1 MSYPS
6 QDLTQAF
13 SEAFRQKVRERM
25 RESAAGISERLPLA
39 SAAPADEPAAPA
51 ALPGLADRIAA
62 AFANNPQPL
71 AALSDAEITILA
83 RQAAEALLARRG

>member
-1 MSYPS
+1 MSYPG

-25 RESAAGISERLPLA
+25 RESAGISERLPLA
-39 SAAPADEPAAPA
+39 TAEPADEPAAPA

-62 AFANNPQPL
+62 AFADNPQAL
-71 AALSDAEITILA
+71 MGLSDADISKLA
-83 RQAAEALLARRG
+83 RQVAEALIAGRG